1 MKQNH
6 FISFGK
12 GVSWRVVATCDTI
25 FLSYIYTGSIGNSLK
40 IGFIEVFTKIIL
52 FYIHER
58 VWLNIKWG
66 TKIRELVNE
75 ENKPCLDEQTR
86 ETLQVQEEHY
96 RSLIKGVSWR
106 FFGTLDTIIIATF
119 ITGDY
124 SKALKIGATELI
136 TKVILYYFHE
146 RLWMRITKKY
156 DAEVVSAT

>member
-6 FISFGK
+6 LISFGK

-25 FLSYIYTGSIGNSLK
+25 LLSYIYTGSIGNSLK
-40 IGFIEVFTKIIL
+40 IGFIEVFTKIFL

-66 TKIRELVNE
+66 TKIKSILE
-75 ENKPCLDEQTR
+75 ENKNTSLDESSKEIMLT
-86 ETLQVQEEHY
+86 EEEHY
-96 RSLIKGVSWR
+96 RSAMKGVSWR

-124 SKALKIGATELI
+124 SKALKIGATELV

-146 RLWMRITKKY
+146 RLWMRMTKNK
-156 DAEVVSAT
+156 

>member
-6 FISFGK
+6 AISFFK
-12 GVSWRVVATCDTI
+12 GVSWRIVATGDTI
-25 FLSYIYTGSIGNSLK
+25 LLSYIYTGSIGSSLK

-52 FYIHER
+52 FYFHER
-58 VWLNIKWG
+58 VWLRIKWG
-66 TKIRELVNE
+66 TKIKQLVNE
-75 ENKPCLDEQTR
+75 ENKPCLDAETR

-96 RSLIKGVSWR
+96 RSVIKGVSWR

-124 SKALKIGATELI
+124 SKALKIGATELV

-146 RLWMRITKKY
+146 RIWMYFTKQK
-156 DAEVVSAT
+156 